1 MSMSLRPLGALVLL
15 GGLFAPP
22 TTAPPTALT
31 ASAVMGVTS
40 RVSVSTGGAQ
50 ANGSSASPILS
61 ANGRFVAFTS
71 SASNL
76 VPKDTNDWPDV
87 FLRDRLT
94 GATSRVSVSN
104 TGAQLDIGSF
114 VTSISSDGR
123 YIVFEEVGDPGA
135 GSEGVFVRD
144 RKAGTTTLVSVST
157 AGTPALFESRE
168 GVISGDGRYVA
179 FSSRASDVVPGDTN
193 DSTDVFVHDRQ
204 TGTTK
209 RVSVA
214 TGGVQADHESNW
226 PTISEDGRYISFM
239 STATNLV
246 AGDTNGRL
254 DVFLHDQVTGD
265 TTRISVATGGAQGND
280 LSMAPA
286 ISADGR
292 HIAFDSYATN
302 LVRGDTNHALDVF
315 LHDRITGET
324 VRSSVNAL
332 GTQANNTCSS
342 PKVSQDGRY
351 VTFESSSTNL
361 VAGDTNQA
369 SDVFVHDQTTGA
381 TTRANVSTAGSQ
393 ANVDSGTSA
402 EPAISDDGRYVAFVS
417 LANNLVAG
425 DTNNPDPQSFTGVDV
440 FVRDQL
446 TAVPPTPF
454 GDFNGGGWSDVI
466 ARQTSTGSLWLYP
479 GNSVGFTARTEIGTG
494 WNSMS
499 AIARLGD
506 VDRDGHEDV
515 IAQDKTGVLWLYRG
529 TGHGF
534 MSRVRMGA
542 SGWNAMREVTPV
554 GDLSGDGYPDL
565 LAVQTST
572 GALYLYPG
580 RGTSF
585 GARQLLGLGWNT
597 MSELAGVG
605 DFNRD
610 GHPDLLARKDAT
622 GELWLYPGRSGGFAA
637 KSRIGIG
644 WNGMRDLTGIGDFD
658 RDGHTDL
665 FAVQTTTGKL
675 LMYPGRGTSL
685 GASLQVGTA
694 WTGYRPLL

>member
-1 MSMSLRPLGALVLL
+1 M
-15 GGLFAPP
+15 
-22 TTAPPTALT
+22 
-31 ASAVMGVTS
+31 
-40 RVSVSTGGAQ
+40 
-50 ANGSSASPILS
+50 
-61 ANGRFVAFTS
+61 
-71 SASNL
+71 
-76 VPKDTNDWPDV
+76 
-87 FLRDRLT
+87 
-94 GATSRVSVSN
+94 
-104 TGAQLDIGSF
+104 
-114 VTSISSDGR
+114 
-123 YIVFEEVGDPGA
+123 
-135 GSEGVFVRD
+135 
-144 RKAGTTTLVSVST
+144 
-157 AGTPALFESRE
+157 
-168 GVISGDGRYVA
+168 
-179 FSSRASDVVPGDTN
+179 VPGDTN
-193 DSTDVFVHDRQ
+193 DSTDVFVHDRH

-214 TGGVQADHESNW
+214 TGGDQADRESYR

-246 AGDTNGRL
+246 AGDTNGQL
-254 DVFLHDQVTGD
+254 DVFLHDQVSGD
-265 TTRISVATGGAQGND
+265 TTRVSVATGGAQGND

-292 HIAFDSYATN
+292 HIAFASYATN

-324 VRSSVNAL
+324 VRSSVNTT
-332 GTQANNTCSS
+332 GMQANNTCSS
-342 PKVSQDGRY
+342 PKVSRDGRY

-402 EPAISDDGRYVAFVS
+402 EPAISADGRYLAFVS

-446 TAVPPTPF
+446 TAVPQTPF
-454 GDFNGGGWSDVI
+454 GDFNGGLVGRDRS
-466 ARQTSTGSLWLYP
+466 QTSSGSLWIYP
-479 GNSVGFTARTEIGTG
+479 GNGVGFTARTEVGTG

-499 AIARLGD
+499 TITRLGD
-506 VDRDGHEDV
+506 FDRDGHEDV
-515 IAQDKTGVLWLYRG
+515 IAQNKTGVLWLYRG

-534 MSRVRMGA
+534 MSRVRIGA

-585 GARQLLGLGWNT
+585 GARQLLGFGWNN

-605 DFNRD
+605 DFNRNGD
-610 GHPDLLARKDAT
+610 PDLLARQDAT
-622 GELWLYPGRSGGFAA
+622 GELWLYRVEAA
-637 KSRIGIG
+637 
-644 WNGMRDLTGIGDFD
+644 
-658 RDGHTDL
+658 
-665 FAVQTTTGKL
+665 
-675 LMYPGRGTSL
+675 
-685 GASLQVGTA
+685 ASPQRAGSAAAGTA
-694 WTGYRPLL
+694 CETSPVSATSTAMVTSTCSRCKPRPASCSCIPAEARR